1 MSGEIY
7 HKNKIFCILICIA
20 CTCIVSNILLQI
32 QYTHFF
38 SNYITFR
45 TIIIPNTCNIAF
57 VPLDLVGDCFWS
69 VIPRM
74 KQAMESCVGSCCRI
88 SRLGAFKSSPMT
100 NSQINPV
107 FVLTVS
113 NNGSMSFRIRS
124 WSVDGRCRRVFWG
137 TSTTPKSS
145 KTISRSGKSFFEY
158 ALAIPDIVAL
168 STYRT

>member
-1 MSGEIY
+1 MPEEQELGYLRFTNANRVLGKMSGEIY

-124 WSVDGRCRRVFWG
+124 WSVDGRCRRVF
-137 TSTTPKSS
+137 
-145 KTISRSGKSFFEY
+145 
-158 ALAIPDIVAL
+158 
-168 STYRT
+168 